1 MLILLIWAWGL
12 LTRADAPPTQGQAP
26 PALRQTG
33 VAKGHTDRISRDVLC
48 ERAEDAAW
56 RLVWRSCDENHR
68 IENVITSACG
78 TVGYAPAKDD
88 GRGPELEVRVQVEYD
103 CMPPG

>member
-1 MLILLIWAWGL
+1 MLILLIWVWGL
-12 LTRADAPPTQGQAP
+12 LTRAEAPQAQAPPT
-26 PALRQTG
+26 LRQTG
-33 VAKGHTDRISRDVLC
+33 VAKGHTDRVPREALC

-56 RLVWRSCDENHR
+56 HLVWRGCDEKHR

-78 TVGYAPAKDD
+78 TVGYTPAKED

-103 CMPPG
+103 CVPPG